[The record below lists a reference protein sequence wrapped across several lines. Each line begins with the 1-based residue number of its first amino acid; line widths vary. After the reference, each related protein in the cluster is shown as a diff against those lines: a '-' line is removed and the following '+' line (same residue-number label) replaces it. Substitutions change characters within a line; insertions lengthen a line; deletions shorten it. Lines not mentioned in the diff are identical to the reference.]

1 MTTTIRR
8 PVALAAAALMLF
20 AILVAATPS
29 EAGHPGDNGPLFY
42 SDGTDVYTV
51 NSNGS
56 GQVTT
61 PVGKLNGFD
70 VSPDGTKVVGAVTD
84 DMNPIGPVVIVDLAT
99 GDKTTIH
106 PAGVSAAFS
115 GDGTR
120 VAFAAEGGLYVHEV
134 GVPGYEL
141 VDPGVNWVWD
151 WSPVDNRV
159 LVTRNIENPQ
169 PTLPSVSLE
178 TVDVETKATV
188 VIEDNDDGAFTW
200 YPSGA
205 DFSPDGTKIVYTEN
219 TPGHAQVTVEG
230 RTNPIAETNAVSAPT
245 GPVAWSPDGTQ
256 IAFALSTTEGEEIA
270 VHTLASGQQTSFTA
284 DAVDLDWAPQ
294 TTATPGHDFD
304 DVPADHVFAEDIAW
318 LAESGITRGCNPPD
332 NTHFCPN
339 DNVTR
344 GQMAAFLVRA
354 LGYTDDGGGDLFDD
368 DNDSIFEGD
377 IDRLATA
384 GVTRGCNPPDNTHFC
399 PNDNVTR
406 GQMAAFLV
414 RALGYTDDGG
424 GDLFDDDNDS
434 IFEGDIDRL
443 ATAGVTR
450 GCNPPDNT
458 HFCPNDYVTRGQ
470 MAAFLHRALG
480 DR

>member
-1 MTTTIRR
+1 VTTTIRR
-8 PVALAAAALMLF
+8 SVALAAAALMLF
-20 AILVAATPS
+20 AILVAAIPS

-219 TPGHAQVTVEG
+219 TPGHTQVTVEG

-332 NTHFCPN
+332 NTN
-339 DNVTR
+339 
-344 GQMAAFLVRA
+344 
-354 LGYTDDGGGDLFDD
+354 
-368 DNDSIFEGD
+368 
-377 IDRLATA
+377 
-384 GVTRGCNPPDNTHFC
+384 FC